1 MGGSEG
7 KFRVMLVDDEP
18 IILRSLKAAIPWE
31 ELDLEVVG
39 EAKSGDGALKLAREV
54 SPHII
59 ISDIRMPG
67 MDGITLM
74 KELKADQARRIII
87 FISGYGEFEYAG
99 SAARRGF
106 RLFAEADR
114 PR

>member
-18 IILRSLKAAIPWE
+18 IILRSLRRHPWD

-39 EAKSGDGALKLAREV
+39 EAKTGDSALKLAREV
-54 SPHII
+54 SPHMI

-87 FISGYGEFEYAG
+87 FISGYGEFEYA
-99 SAARRGF
+99 RKRVKGF
-106 RLFAEADR
+106 RLLAQAD
-114 PR
+114 